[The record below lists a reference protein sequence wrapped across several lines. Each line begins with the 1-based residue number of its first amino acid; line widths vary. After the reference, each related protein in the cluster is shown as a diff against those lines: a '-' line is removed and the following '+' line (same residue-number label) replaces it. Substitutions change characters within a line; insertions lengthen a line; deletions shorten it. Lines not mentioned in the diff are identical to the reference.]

1 MATPSPQASYI
12 NALKLLL
19 RPLLRG
25 LISHGVALPNLNALL
40 KQVYVEAAEDFRIA
54 NKKLTDSRVSL
65 LTGVHRKDVRRIRDE
80 ERDELLLSN
89 QASIGV
95 GVVAL
100 WTGDSRY
107 LADDGK
113 PAPLERTGPKSCDE
127 LVKSVNRDMRPKTV
141 LVDWH
146 RRAIWEI
153 D

>member
-1 MATPSPQASYI
+1 MTPHSPQPSYI
-12 NALKLLL
+12 SALKLLL

-25 LISHGVALPNLNALL
+25 MISHGVTLPSLTALL

-65 LTGVHRKDVRRIRDE
+65 LTGVHRKDVRHIRDE
-80 ERDELLLSN
+80 ERDALVLSS

-107 LADDGK
+107 LADDGT
-113 PAPLERTGPKSCDE
+113 PAPLERTG
-127 LVKSVNRDMRPKTV
+127 RGI
-141 LVDWH
+141 H
-146 RRAIWEI
+146 
-153 D
+153 